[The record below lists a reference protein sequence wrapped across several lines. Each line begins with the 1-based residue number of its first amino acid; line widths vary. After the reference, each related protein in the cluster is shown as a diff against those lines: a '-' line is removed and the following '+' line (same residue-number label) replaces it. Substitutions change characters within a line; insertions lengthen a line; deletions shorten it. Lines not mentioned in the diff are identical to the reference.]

1 MAPTA
6 GVGAVG
12 EALEVAALGH
22 RYKDRVALE
31 DVSFTLSGGVTA
43 LLGVNGAGKTTLL
56 TAVAGGRA
64 PSAGEVRVN
73 GNDPYDRRQR
83 NAALRSV
90 ALMPQAATFPGNMT
104 ALEVVEYLAWTRG
117 VSSRSAPRLAR
128 EALETVRLGERADTK
143 VRALSGG
150 MVRRVALAQAIASR
164 PDVLLLDEP
173 STGLDPAQ
181 RRTMVELI
189 SELGTTVLLSSH
201 VMEDVT
207 DVAQRVLVL
216 SDGRLVFDGTVP
228 ELRAHAPERTDPARA
243 AEAGFLRIV
252 IDRPGPR

>member
-1 MAPTA
+1 VT
-6 GVGAVG
+6 
-12 EALEVAALGH
+12 ESLTVADLGH
-22 RYKDRVALE
+22 RYKEQLALE
-31 DVSFTLSGGVTA
+31 GVSFGLSGGVTA

-56 TAVAGGRA
+56 TALAGGRA
-64 PSAGEVRVN
+64 PTTGSVRLQ

-83 NAALRSV
+83 SAALRSV
-90 ALMPQAATFPGNMT
+90 ALMPQTATFPVNMT

-117 VSSRSAPRLAR
+117 VASHEAPRRAK
-128 EALETVRLGERADTK
+128 EALETVRLGDRASTK

-150 MVRRVALAQAIASR
+150 MKRRVALAQAIASR
-164 PDVLLLDEP
+164 PEVLLLDEP

-189 SELGTTVLLSSH
+189 AELETTVLLSSH

-216 SDGRLVFDGTVP
+216 NGGRLAFDGTVA
-228 ELRAHAPERTDPARA
+228 ELQAQAPERTDPSKA

-252 IDRPGPR
+252 VDRPGRR